1 MATPQIGIIGAGIA
15 GCAAAFALRDRAA
28 RVTLIDK
35 ARGVSGRATTR
46 RRDGI
51 RYDHG
56 ANFFKLKKER
66 HRTLVHDLLPTDGLV
81 RVQRPLCTFTAAG
94 EFMPIPE
101 TEENQAWTY
110 REGIHML
117 GKHLATASGATLQLR
132 TRIADI
138 QQADGAWTVR
148 ATDGRSFGPFDQ
160 LLLTPPAPQSADLL
174 AHSDLPPTLADPLIE
189 ALRPSA
195 YQSLHTL
202 ILGYNERW
210 TRAHPFYGF
219 ANADGAYP
227 IGWLSF
233 EEDKPGHV
241 PADQRVLICQMQA
254 SWSEERFD
262 LPQEELA
269 PVAAKHAADL
279 LEAPAAAHPDWVDHQ
294 RWRYAQP
301 TAAAATDV
309 LAQAAPQGLFFAGD
323 FMAGQARVPHAIQSG
338 LDVAAEMVQHGT
350 LVEQP

>member
-15 GCAAAFALRDRAA
+15 GCAAAFALRDTAA

-46 RRDGI
+46 RRDKI

-66 HRTLVHDLLPTDGLV
+66 HRTLVHDLLPSEGLV

-94 EFMPIPE
+94 ECTPIPE

-110 REGIHML
+110 RGGIHTL
-117 GKHLATASGATLQLR
+117 GKHLATASGATVHLR
-132 TRIADI
+132 TRIAKI
-138 QQADGAWTVR
+138 HQAEGAWAVE

-160 LLLTPPAPQSADLL
+160 LLLTPPAPQTADLL
-174 AHSDLPPTLADPLIE
+174 AGSDLPPALAGPLIE
-189 ALRPSA
+189 ALRASS
-195 YQSLHTL
+195 YESLHTL
-202 ILGYNERW
+202 ILGYHERW
-210 TRAHPFYGF
+210 ARTHPFYGF

-254 SWSEERFD
+254 GWSEERFD
-262 LPQEELA
+262 MPPEELA
-269 PVAAKHAADL
+269 PVAATHAADL
-279 LEAPAAAHPDWVDHQ
+279 LKAPAAAHPDWVDHQ

-309 LAQAAPQGLFFAGD
+309 LSQAAPQGLFFAGD
-323 FMAGQARVPHAIQSG
+323 FMVGQARVPHALQSG
-338 LDVAAEMVQHGT
+338 LDVAAAMVQHGA
-350 LVEQP
+350 LVDQP